1 LKNIIC
7 FGEVLW
13 DVYPDKIEIG
23 GAPFNVYHRLL
34 SFGLDVNFISSVGKD
49 KLGNNVINY
58 FKKNNLNTNFLNID
72 KDYQTG
78 QVLITLK
85 SGEPHYDILE
95 NVAWDNIPFKNDY
108 LKDYNNFDCIVYGSL
123 GIRND
128 VSYITLK
135 KLLSFSK
142 FKIFDL
148 NLRQNF
154 YSKLKVNYL
163 LNESDFLKINMEEL
177 LELGIIFKFK
187 YSDVKTLI
195 ESIYLKFNLKF
206 ICVTNGSI
214 NSSIYDGNNL
224 FTVDSFKVKSI
235 DNLGAGDNFLACFI
249 NEFFIKK
256 NSIKNSLKIA
266 SAYGALTTTK
276 IGASASIK
284 PFEINKILK
293 TKNY

>member
-1 LKNIIC
+1 LKNLIC

-23 GAPFNVYHRLL
+23 GAPFNVYHRLH

-58 FKKNNLNTNFLNID
+58 FKKNNLSTKFLNVD
-72 KDYQTG
+72 KNYQTG
-78 QVLITLK
+78 QVLITLN
-85 SGEPHYDILE
+85 SGEPDYDILE
-95 NVAWDNIPFKNDY
+95 NVAWDYIPFKNDY

-128 VSYITLK
+128 VSYMTLK

-177 LELGIIFKFK
+177 LKLAVIFKFK
-187 YSDVKTLI
+187 YTDVKTLI

-224 FTVDSFKVKSI
+224 FTIDSFKVKSI

-284 PFEINKILK
+284 PNEINKILK
-293 TKNY
+293 K

>member
-1 LKNIIC
+1 MKNIIC

-23 GAPFNVYHRLL
+23 GAPFNVYHRLH

-58 FKKNNLNTNFLNID
+58 FQKNNLSTNFLNVD
-72 KDYQTG
+72 KNHQTG

-85 SGEPHYDILE
+85 SGEPDYEILE
-95 NVAWDNIPFKNDY
+95 NVAWDYIPFKNDY
-108 LKDYNNFDCIVYGSL
+108 LKDCNNFDCIVYGSL

-128 VSYITLK
+128 VSYMTLK
-135 KLLSFSK
+135 KLISLST

-177 LELGIIFKFK
+177 LKLGSIFKFK
-187 YSDVKTLI
+187 YSDTNSLI
-195 ESIYLKFNLKF
+195 ESIYFKFNLKF

-214 NSSIYDGNNL
+214 NSSIYDGNN
-224 FTVDSFKVKSI
+224 FIIIDSFRVKSI

-276 IGASASIK
+276 IGASPSIK
-284 PFEINKILK
+284 PHEINKILK
-293 TKNY
+293 N

>member
-1 LKNIIC
+1 MKNIIC

-13 DVYPDKIEIG
+13 DVYPNKIEIG
-23 GAPFNVYHRLL
+23 GAPFNVYHRLH
-34 SFGLDVNFISSVGKD
+34 SFGLDVNFISSIGKD

-58 FKKNNLNTNFLNID
+58 FKKNNLNTSFLNVD

-85 SGEPHYDILE
+85 SGEPDYDILE
-95 NVAWDNIPFKNDY
+95 NVAWDYIPFKNEY

-128 VSYITLK
+128 VSYMTLK

-177 LELGIIFKFK
+177 LKLAVIFKFK
-187 YSDVKTLI
+187 YTDVKTLI

-224 FTVDSFKVKSI
+224 FTIDSFKVKSI

-284 PFEINKILK
+284 PNEINKILK
-293 TKNY
+293 K

>member
-1 LKNIIC
+1 MKNIIC

-23 GAPFNVYHRLL
+23 GAPFNVYHRLN

-58 FKKNNLNTNFLNID
+58 FKKNNLNTNFLYVD
-72 KDYQTG
+72 KNYQTG
-78 QVLITLK
+78 QVLITLE

-95 NVAWDNIPFKNDY
+95 NVAWDYIPFKNDY

-128 VSYITLK
+128 VSYMTLK

-187 YSDVKTLI
+187 YADVKTLI

-214 NSSIYDGNNL
+214 NSSIYDGNN
-224 FTVDSFKVKSI
+224 FITIDSFKVKSI

-249 NEFFIKK
+249 NEFFVKK

-284 PFEINKILK
+284 PHEINKILK
-293 TKNY
+293 K

>member
-1 LKNIIC
+1 MKKILC

-23 GAPFNVYHRLL
+23 GAPFNVYHRLH

-58 FKKNNLNTNFLNID
+58 FQKNNLSTNFLNVD
-72 KDYQTG
+72 KNYQTG
-78 QVLITLK
+78 QVLIAPK
-85 SGEPHYDILE
+85 SGEPDYDILE
-95 NVAWDNIPFKNDY
+95 NVAWDYIPFKKEY
-108 LKDYNNFDCIVYGSL
+108 LKYSDDFDCIVYGSL

-128 VSYITLK
+128 VSFMTLK

-154 YSKLKVNYL
+154 YSKSKVNFL

-177 LELGIIFKFK
+177 LKLGSLFKFK
-187 YSDVKTLI
+187 YNNIKSLI
-195 ESIYLKFNLKF
+195 ESIFLKFNLKF

-214 NSSIYDGNNL
+214 NSSIYDGKN
-224 FTVDSFKVKSI
+224 FITIDSFKVKSI
-235 DNLGAGDNFLACFI
+235 DNLGPGDNFLACFI
-249 NEFFIKK
+249 NEFFVKK

-276 IGASASIK
+276 IGASVSIN

-293 TKNY
+293 N

>member
-1 LKNIIC
+1 MKNIIC

-13 DVYPDKIEIG
+13 DVYTDKIEIG
-23 GAPFNVYHRLL
+23 GAPFNVYHRLH

-58 FKKNNLNTNFLNID
+58 FKKNNLNTSFLNVD

-85 SGEPHYDILE
+85 SGEPDYNILE
-95 NVAWDNIPFKNDY
+95 NVAWDYIPFKNDY

-123 GIRND
+123 GIRKD
-128 VSYITLK
+128 VSYMTLK

-154 YSKLKVNYL
+154 YSKSKVKYL

-177 LELGIIFKFK
+177 LKLAIIFKLK
-187 YSDVKTLI
+187 YSDIERLI
-195 ESIYLKFNLKF
+195 ESIYLMFNLKF

-214 NSSIYDGNNL
+214 NSTIYDGNN
-224 FTVDSFKVKSI
+224 FITIDSFKVKSI

-249 NEFFIKK
+249 NEFFAKK
-256 NSIKNSLKIA
+256 NGIKNSLKIA
-266 SAYGALTTTK
+266 SAYGALATTK
-276 IGASASIK
+276 IGASPSIK
-284 PFEINKILK
+284 PNEINRILK
-293 TKNY
+293 K

>member
-1 LKNIIC
+1 MKNIIC

-23 GAPFNVYHRLL
+23 GAPFNVYHRLH

-58 FKKNNLNTNFLNID
+58 FKKNNLNTNFLNVD
-72 KDYQTG
+72 KNYQTG
-78 QVLITLK
+78 QVLINLK

-95 NVAWDNIPFKNDY
+95 NVAWDYIPFKNDY

-128 VSYITLK
+128 VSYMTLK

-177 LELGIIFKFK
+177 LKLAVIFKFK
-187 YSDVKTLI
+187 YTDVKTLI

-224 FTVDSFKVKSI
+224 FTIDSFKVKSI

-249 NEFFIKK
+249 NEFFVKK

-276 IGASASIK
+276 IGASPSIK
-284 PFEINKILK
+284 PHEINKILK
-293 TKNY
+293 K

>member
-1 LKNIIC
+1 MKNIIC

-23 GAPFNVYHRLL
+23 GAPFNVYHRLH

-58 FKKNNLNTNFLNID
+58 FQKNNLSTNFLNVD
-72 KDYQTG
+72 KNHQTG

-85 SGEPHYDILE
+85 SGEPDYEILE
-95 NVAWDNIPFKNDY
+95 NVAWDYIPFKNDY
-108 LKDYNNFDCIVYGSL
+108 LKDCNNFDCIVYGSL

-128 VSYITLK
+128 VSYMTLK
-135 KLLSFSK
+135 KLISLST

-177 LELGIIFKFK
+177 LKLGSIFKFK
-187 YSDVKTLI
+187 YSDTNSLI

-214 NSSIYDGNNL
+214 NSSIYDGNN
-224 FTVDSFKVKSI
+224 FIIIDSFRVKSI

-276 IGASASIK
+276 IGASPSIK
-284 PFEINKILK
+284 PYEIIKILK
-293 TKNY
+293 N

>member
-1 LKNIIC
+1 MKNIIC

-13 DVYPDKIEIG
+13 DVYPNKIEIG
-23 GAPFNVYHRLL
+23 GAPFNVYHRLH

-58 FKKNNLNTNFLNID
+58 FQKNNLSTNFLNVD
-72 KDYQTG
+72 KNHQTG

-85 SGEPHYDILE
+85 SGEPDYEILE
-95 NVAWDNIPFKNDY
+95 NVAWDYIPFKNDY
-108 LKDYNNFDCIVYGSL
+108 LKDCNNFDCIVYGSL

-128 VSYITLK
+128 VSYMTLK
-135 KLLSFSK
+135 KLISLST

-177 LELGIIFKFK
+177 LKLGSIFKFK
-187 YSDVKTLI
+187 YSDTNSLI
-195 ESIYLKFNLKF
+195 ESIYFKFNLKF

-214 NSSIYDGNNL
+214 NSSIYDGNN
-224 FTVDSFKVKSI
+224 FITIDSFRVKSI

-276 IGASASIK
+276 IGSPSIK
-284 PFEINKILK
+284 LHEINKILK
-293 TKNY
+293 N

>member
-13 DVYPDKIEIG
+13 DVYPNKIEIG
-23 GAPFNVYHRLL
+23 GAPFNVYHRLH

-58 FKKNNLNTNFLNID
+58 FKKNNLNTNFLNVD

-95 NVAWDNIPFKNDY
+95 NVAWDYIPFKNDY

-128 VSYITLK
+128 VSYMTLK

-187 YSDVKTLI
+187 YSDLKTLI

>member
-1 LKNIIC
+1 MKNIIC

-13 DVYPDKIEIG
+13 DVYPNKIEIG
-23 GAPFNVYHRLL
+23 GAPFNVYHRLH

-58 FKKNNLNTNFLNID
+58 FQKNNLSTNFLNVD
-72 KDYQTG
+72 KNHQTG

-95 NVAWDNIPFKNDY
+95 NVAWDYIPFKNDY
-108 LKDYNNFDCIVYGSL
+108 LKDCNNFDCIVYGSL

-128 VSYITLK
+128 VSYMTLK
-135 KLLSFSK
+135 KLISLST

-154 YSKLKVNYL
+154 YSKLKLNYL

-177 LELGIIFKFK
+177 LKLGSIFKFK
-187 YSDVKTLI
+187 YSDTNSLI
-195 ESIYLKFNLKF
+195 ESIYFKFNLKF

-235 DNLGAGDNFLACFI
+235 DNLGAGDNFLACLI

-256 NSIKNSLKIA
+256 NSIKNSLMIA
-266 SAYGALTTTK
+266 SAYGALATTK
-276 IGASASIK
+276 IGASPSIK
-284 PFEINKILK
+284 PHEINKILK
-293 TKNY
+293 N

>member
-1 LKNIIC
+1 MKNIIC

-13 DVYPDKIEIG
+13 DVYPNKIEIG
-23 GAPFNVYHRLL
+23 GAPFNVYHRLH

-58 FKKNNLNTNFLNID
+58 FKKNNLNTSFLNVD

-85 SGEPHYDILE
+85 SGEPDYDILE
-95 NVAWDNIPFKNDY
+95 NVAWDYIPFKNDY

-123 GIRND
+123 GIRKD
-128 VSYITLK
+128 VSYMTLK

-154 YSKLKVNYL
+154 YSKSKVKFL

-177 LELGIIFKFK
+177 LKLAIIFKFK
-187 YSDVKTLI
+187 YSDIKELI

-206 ICVTNGSI
+206 ICVTNGST
-214 NSSIYDGNNL
+214 NSSIYDGNN
-224 FTVDSFKVKSI
+224 FISIDSFKVKSI
-235 DNLGAGDNFLACFI
+235 DNLGAGDNLLACFI

-266 SAYGALTTTK
+266 SAYGALATTK
-276 IGASASIK
+276 IGASPSIK
-284 PFEINKILK
+284 PHEINKILK
-293 TKNY
+293 K

>member
-1 LKNIIC
+1 MKTIIC

-23 GAPFNVYHRLL
+23 GAPFNVYHRLH

-58 FKKNNLNTNFLNID
+58 FKKNNLSTDFLNVD
-72 KDYQTG
+72 KNYQTG
-78 QVLITLK
+78 QVLITLN
-85 SGEPHYDILE
+85 SGEPDYDILE
-95 NVAWDNIPFKNDY
+95 NVAWDYIPFKNDY

-128 VSYITLK
+128 VSYMTLK

-177 LELGIIFKFK
+177 LKLAVIFKFK
-187 YSDVKTLI
+187 YTDVKTLI

-224 FTVDSFKVKSI
+224 FTIDSFKVKSI

-276 IGASASIK
+276 IGASPSIK
-284 PFEINKILK
+284 PHEINKILK
-293 TKNY
+293 K

>member
-1 LKNIIC
+1 MKNIIC

-23 GAPFNVYHRLL
+23 GAPFNVYHRLH

-58 FKKNNLNTNFLNID
+58 FKKNNLNTNFLNVD
-72 KDYQTG
+72 KNYQTG
-78 QVLITLK
+78 QVLINLK

-95 NVAWDNIPFKNDY
+95 NVAWDYIPFKNDY

-128 VSYITLK
+128 VSYMTLK

-177 LELGIIFKFK
+177 LKLAVIFKFK
-187 YSDVKTLI
+187 YTDVKTLI

-224 FTVDSFKVKSI
+224 FTIDSFKVKSI

-249 NEFFIKK
+249 NEFFVKK

-284 PFEINKILK
+284 PHEINKILK
-293 TKNY
+293 K